1 MPAEET
7 LEHAVKAL
15 RVSID
20 SDIQQARS
28 LAERIARGD
37 GGREMALTITKLQ
50 EAKMWAGQTLGAL
63 GHLLPEAY
71 RDEAKKDKTQ

>member
-1 MPAEET
+1 MPSEET

-20 SDIQQARS
+20 SDIKLAQG

-50 EAKMWAGQTLGAL
+50 EAKMWAGQVLGAL

-71 RDEAKKDKTQ
+71 RDEAKKGKAQ